1 MCRPVYCSG
10 LGATTIGAEASLQCQ
25 CHVDVVCLEKE
36 YRLRDITDWRTTQVG
51 LSISACFRLR
61 QPFECSTD
69 PFSEAFQVFISTAC
83 LASQVFMG
91 DIQGGHDG

>member
-1 MCRPVYCSG
+1 MLC
-10 LGATTIGAEASLQCQ
+10 AS
-25 CHVDVVCLEKE
+25 LEKE

-61 QPFECSTD
+61 QPFECGTD
-69 PFSEAFQVFISTAC
+69 SFSEVFQVFISTAC
-83 LASQVFMG
+83 LASQVFVG